1 MGAIFMVVLLYFKG
15 EPRNLVKYYMFQ
27 LIKKPTPT
35 IYYKYIIDTGIL
47 KIQHP
52 LKLNRAKSLGS
63 HFFRA
68 KEAEFLSTYPL
79 SSLSLISL
87 YFSLSLPPHLL
98 LPSPRIPLLSS

>member
-1 MGAIFMVVLLYFKG
+1 MVVLLYFKG
-15 EPRNLVKYYMFQ
+15 EPRNLDKYYMFQ

-68 KEAEFLSTYPL
+68 KEAEFLSTYL
-79 SSLSLISL
+79 L

-98 LPSPRIPLLSS
+98 LPSPRIPLLSSWPRRRR